1 VISTE
6 LLMAE
11 YPGINN
17 INATYYAKGDFSYIT
32 LVASDSTGVVVNLQI
47 KTWQKND

>member
-1 VISTE
+1 
-6 LLMAE
+6 MAE

-17 INATYYAKGDFSYIT
+17 INATYYAKVETINNQQVAVSYIT

-47 KTWQKND
+47 KTWQKK